1 MHSRKYMIFY
11 NFLVIFVM
19 LGSLNEA
26 FAASSVTI
34 ARPKEV
40 TSITNLPLMA
50 EVLQKINETNGRG
63 SYRLLLKLPSGLIPS
78 IKNGSFVNVTIP
90 TIHQN
95 LVSGQ
100 IVSINK
106 QNIELIISNQVQ
118 QLEGQTLKVDLP
130 VLPTNL
136 YKIPFQSI
144 ISPRG
149 LGAEVFLLSA
159 DMKVQLVQVTPLH
172 ILSDG
177 AIIVS
182 SEHLKN
188 SSIVVQGTDN
198 LLSGDSV
205 QVYKEPGA
213 LL

>member
-1 MHSRKYMIFY
+1 MKPRKYMIFY
-11 NFLVIFVM
+11 NFLFI
-19 LGSLNEA
+19 LLIIGTLNKA
-26 FAASSVTI
+26 QAAQSVSV

-40 TSITNLPLMA
+40 TSITYLPLMA
-50 EVLQKINETNGRG
+50 EVVDRISERNGRG
-63 SYRLLLKLPSGLIPS
+63 SYRLLMKLPTGLIPS
-78 IKNGSFVNVTIP
+78 IKNGSSVNVTIP

-95 LVSGQ
+95 LVTAK
-100 IVSINK
+100 IISINK

-130 VLPTNL
+130 VLPNNL

-144 ISPRG
+144 LSPRG
-149 LGAEVFLLSA
+149 LSAEVFILSG
-159 DMKVQLVQVTPLH
+159 DMKVRLVQVTPLH
-172 ILSDG
+172 FLSDG
-177 AIIVS
+177 AIVVS

-205 QVYKEPGA
+205 QIYKEPGA